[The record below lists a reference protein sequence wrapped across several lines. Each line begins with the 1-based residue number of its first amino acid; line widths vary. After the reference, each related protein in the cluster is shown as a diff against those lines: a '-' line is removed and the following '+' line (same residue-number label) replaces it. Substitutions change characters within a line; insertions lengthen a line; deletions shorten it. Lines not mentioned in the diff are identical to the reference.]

1 MDDTDSKILSI
12 LQSEAR
18 ITYSELGRRI
28 GLSTNAAAARVRRL
42 EASGIILGYRA
53 ILGSEAPDAGPGL
66 QAFIDVR
73 LKPETDSR
81 SFLEWSRNDPAV
93 QEAVH
98 VTGPYDYLL
107 RVGVPTMKALDELLH
122 RLKAGSGAIQTQTR
136 LALR

>member
-1 MDDTDSKILSI
+1 MDAIDNRILGI

-18 ITYSELGRRI
+18 ISFSELGRRV
-28 GLSTNAAAARVRRL
+28 GLSTNATSARVRRL
-42 EASGIILGYRA
+42 EEDGIIIGYRA
-53 ILGSEAPDAGPGL
+53 VLGPEAPEAGPGL

-81 SFLEWSRNDPAV
+81 SFLAWAGADPAV

-107 RVGVPTMKALDELLH
+107 RAAVPSMKALDELLH
-122 RLKAGSGAIQTQTR
+122 RLKSGSGAIQTQTR

>member
-1 MDDTDSKILSI
+1 M
-12 LQSEAR
+12 
-18 ITYSELGRRI
+18 
-28 GLSTNAAAARVRRL
+28 
-42 EASGIILGYRA
+42 
-53 ILGSEAPDAGPGL
+53 
-66 QAFIDVR
+66 R

-122 RLKAGSGAIQTQTR
+122 RLKTGSGAIQTQTR